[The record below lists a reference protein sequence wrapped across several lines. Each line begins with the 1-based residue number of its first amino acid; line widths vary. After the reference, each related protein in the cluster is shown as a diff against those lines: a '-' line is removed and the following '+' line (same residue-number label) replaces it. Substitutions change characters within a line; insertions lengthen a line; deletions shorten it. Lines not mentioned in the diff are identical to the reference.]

1 MALGYNP
8 RLAFNRSLILTDA
21 EINELRL
28 SCHTVLPGHRQPSPA
43 ESFTAMAQWCEAN
56 QVRHDTYGEGELVQ
70 QFEQKIA
77 ALLGMPAALFCMTG
91 TMTQVTALRLACAER
106 GSPLVALHPSS
117 HILKHERSNFQ
128 LLNHFQAVQLGEPY
142 RPWTLAD
149 LQSFAEP
156 IAAAQYELPMREIG
170 GQLPSWDELTAV
182 KAHCR
187 EKNIHL
193 HMDGARLWEAMSG
206 FGRSLEEIASGFDS
220 VYVSFYKGIGGMGG
234 AMLLGS
240 AAFVA
245 KAKVWMHRQGGNV
258 FRRTPYVVAAAMQ
271 FEQRLAA
278 MPAYFARTQW
288 LFECLSSYPQLTPNP
303 AAPQSNMLHLYLP
316 VNKEKATGARN
327 AIAREHGIWLFGN
340 AVNTA
345 LPEQCMFEWYV
356 GDQLLAMPDAEVRRA
371 LDLLVAA
378 ISCQPT

>member
-1 MALGYNP
+1 M
-8 RLAFNRSLILTDA
+8 TDA
-21 EINELRL
+21 DISALRL
-28 SCHTVLPGHRQPSPA
+28 SCHSLLPGHRQPSPA
-43 ESFTAMAQWCEAN
+43 ESFAAMAQWCETN
-56 QVRHDTYGEGELVQ
+56 QIKHDTYGEGALVQ

-77 ALLGMPAALFCMTG
+77 DLLGMPAALFCMTG

-106 GSPLVALHPSS
+106 GSQLVALHPSS

-128 LLNHFQAVQLGEPY
+128 LLDHFQAVQLGDPF

-156 IAAAQYELPMREIG
+156 IAAVQYELPMREIG
-170 GQLPSWDELTAV
+170 GQLPGWEELSAI

-206 FGRSLEEIASGFDS
+206 FGHSLANIARGFDS

-240 AAFVA
+240 AEFIA
-245 KAKVWMHRQGGNV
+245 KAKVWMHRQGGNM

-278 MPAYFARTQW
+278 MPDYYARTLW
-288 LFECLSSYPQLTPNP
+288 LYECLKAYPQLTPNP

-316 VNKEKATGARN
+316 VSKEKATEARN
-327 AIAREHGIWLFGN
+327 AVARDHGIWLFGN

-345 LPEQCMFEWYV
+345 LPDQCMFEWYV
-356 GDQLLAMPDAEVRRA
+356 GDQLLAMPDAEVVHA
-371 LDLLVAA
+371 IDLLVAA
-378 ISCQPT
+378 IARQAV

>member
-1 MALGYNP
+1 M
-8 RLAFNRSLILTDA
+8 TDA
-21 EINELRL
+21 EISALRL
-28 SCHTVLPGHRQPSPA
+28 SCHSHLPGHRQPSPA
-43 ESFTAMAQWCEAN
+43 ESFAAMAQWCETN
-56 QVRHDTYGEGELVQ
+56 QIKHDTYGEGELVQ

-77 ALLGMPAALFCMTG
+77 CLLGMPAALFCMTG

-106 GSPLVALHPSS
+106 ANPLVALHPSS

-128 LLNHFQAVQLGEPY
+128 LLDHFQAVQLGDPY
-142 RPWTLAD
+142 RPWTVAD
-149 LQSFAEP
+149 LKNFAEP

-170 GQLPSWDELTAV
+170 GQLPSWNEL
-182 KAHCR
+182 KAIKLHCL

-193 HMDGARLWEAMSG
+193 HMDGARLWEAMCG
-206 FGRSLEEIASGFDS
+206 FERSLEEIARGFDS

-240 AAFVA
+240 EEFIAG
-245 KAKVWMHRQGGNV
+245 AKVWMHRQGGNM

-278 MPAYFARTQW
+278 MPDYLIRTLW
-288 LFECLSSYPQLTPNP
+288 LYECLKSYPQLTPNP
-303 AAPQSNMLHLYLP
+303 AAPHCNMLHLYLP
-316 VNKEKATGARN
+316 VSKEKATDVRN

-340 AVNTA
+340 AINTA
-345 LPEQCMFEWYV
+345 LPDQCMFEWYV
-356 GDQLLAMPDAEVRRA
+356 GDQLLAMPDADVRHA

-378 ISCQPT
+378 ISTKTV